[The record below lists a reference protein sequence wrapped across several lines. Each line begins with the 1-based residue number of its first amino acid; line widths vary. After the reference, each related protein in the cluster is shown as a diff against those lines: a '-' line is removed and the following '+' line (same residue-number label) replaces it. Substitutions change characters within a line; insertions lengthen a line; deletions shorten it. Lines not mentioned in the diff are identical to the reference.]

1 MQTGQVQ
8 PTWRSSRKEHA
19 FWYTAITA
27 CHHRM
32 HVFLITQKNASESIT
47 NSFTGPNS
55 FLSYWEMEQA
65 HCGQDTISGY
75 CNYCTCECVHA
86 PIPHIETQRYFHN
99 ATANFRMC
107 SIFSLSISKVIEL
120 SPVLLDML
128 ASESLKTHV
137 LPILLHLPS
146 DFCLQSKMSKW
157 QFLWLACNSSVLVA
171 DKDNCHS
178 TRTLQSTSNLSLET
192 TKTNTGI
199 STYNFCD
206 AHVSSSKSCMTV
218 IQTCCTQKHSPEVT

>member
-1 MQTGQVQ
+1 
-8 PTWRSSRKEHA
+8 
-19 FWYTAITA
+19 
-27 CHHRM
+27 
-32 HVFLITQKNASESIT
+32 
-47 NSFTGPNS
+47 
-55 FLSYWEMEQA
+55 MEQA

-86 PIPHIETQRYFHN
+86 PIPHIETQRCFHN
-99 ATANFRMC
+99 RIANFRMC
-107 SIFSLSISKVIEL
+107 SIFSFSISEVIGL

-128 ASESLKTHV
+128 LSGSLKTHV

-157 QFLWLACNSSVLVA
+157 QFVWLACNSSVLVA

-178 TRTLQSTSNLSLET
+178 TRTLQSTSNLSLEI
-192 TKTNTGI
+192 TKINTGI

-218 IQTCCTQKHSPEVT
+218 IQTCCTQKHSPEVTQEQATTPPLA